1 MAHRTQSAAGRPRP
15 RAAEAGAGPTARF
28 FAAAFF
34 SDFGTAMYVVAL
46 PYLAMELGASSLG
59 LGVIGAARGTSYL
72 AGCLVA
78 AFLADRMSRARLT
91 GISCMLV
98 VAAYA
103 LSSRAAT
110 LGQLTGAVAF
120 WAGVLALFWPAL
132 FAWTADVHGAA
143 KLGRA
148 TGAANMGW
156 SLGYMFGGAAGGCLY
171 RVSALAPVLLAAVPV
186 LGAYLSLRGVSERR
200 AERVRRP
207 RDGRRG
213 GGNTAGLLAGWIG
226 NGSMCCLFGLMSG
239 VFPKFGLEIG
249 VGAAVFGLMMALA
262 GLLRTGVFLASFFGS
277 VWRGRREP
285 GGLALGAL
293 RGLRRR
299 GAWGGAGVPGEPSPQ
314 PGGGARAGHE
324 ERASRGGAH
333 GGRPAGHLRRR
344 RRCRGMGA
352 ARSVR
357 AGGGAGLPAGGG
369 PGGAEPAGAA
379 RLRRRAGAPRGGC
392 GCGRRGA
399 GLR

>member
-277 VWRGRREP
+277 VWPRDWRVSVAGQLLAAALVGGVSLAGSP
-285 GGLALGAL
+285 WVPFVAFAGVGLGVGLAFQASLHRSLEGEHARGMKSGLHEAALMGGVLLGTFGGGGVAEAW
-293 RGLRRR
+293 GLRAPYVPAAGLACLLAAVQVVLNLRARR
-299 GAWGGAGVPGEPSPQ
+299 G
-314 PGGGARAGHE
+314 
-324 ERASRGGAH
+324 
-333 GGRPAGHLRRR
+333 
-344 RRCRGMGA
+344 
-352 ARSVR
+352 
-357 AGGGAGLPAGGG
+357 
-369 PGGAEPAGAA
+369 
-379 RLRRRAGAPRGGC
+379 
-392 GCGRRGA
+392 
-399 GLR
+399 